1 MTELLYRDPLY
12 DQPDF
17 KSITKVSQNVSAPV
31 QKAFVYL
38 TNTGGGVTIAIYTIC
53 LGIGSRHRVR
63 FVYYLLLCSVTV
75 FIMNTSK
82 MLYKHD
88 RPMWNNPE
96 VASPAITKCSANYG
110 NPSGH
115 SMTASAFAFTVL
127 CDLLDHVVQFNSDR
141 K

>member
-1 MTELLYRDPLY
+1 M
-12 DQPDF
+12 
-17 KSITKVSQNVSAPV
+17 
-31 QKAFVYL
+31 
-38 TNTGGGVTIAIYTIC
+38 
-53 LGIGSRHRVR
+53 R

-75 FIMNTSK
+75 FVMNTSK
-82 MLYKHD
+82 ILYKHD

-127 CDLLDHVVQFNSDR
+127 CDLLDHVVQVNSDR